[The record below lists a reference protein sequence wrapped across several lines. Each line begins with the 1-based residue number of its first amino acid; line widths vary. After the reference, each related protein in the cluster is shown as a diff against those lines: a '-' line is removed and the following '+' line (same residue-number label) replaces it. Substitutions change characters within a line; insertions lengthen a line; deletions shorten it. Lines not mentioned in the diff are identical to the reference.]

1 MDFGSLCLHETPCL
15 HSIQTLKKILLIFQ
29 LALDLFGTPSF
40 SQFARD
46 PSDLSVCPIPSVALG
61 LPVALLLQLW
71 T

>member
-15 HSIQTLKKILLIFQ
+15 RSIQTLKKILLIFQ

-61 LPVALLLQLW
+61 LPAALLLRLW